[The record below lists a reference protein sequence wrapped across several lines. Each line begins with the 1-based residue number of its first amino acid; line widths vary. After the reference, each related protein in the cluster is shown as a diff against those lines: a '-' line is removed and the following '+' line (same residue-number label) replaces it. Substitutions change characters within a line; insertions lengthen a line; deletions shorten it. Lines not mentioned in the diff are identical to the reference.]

1 MKNCTDQAWISL
13 ILRTAIASLFA
24 VAAIAKFAGGL
35 EASASSITG
44 MFAGTFLPAALVGL
58 YANLLPFAEA
68 AVAIWLILGVKLKE
82 AWIST
87 AFLLI
92 SLGFG
97 LLVAK
102 QSAADIHI
110 YVLIACIG
118 LHFSSHDS
126 CCLIKG
132 KK

>member
-24 VAAIAKFAGGL
+24 VAAISKFSGGL

-44 MFAGTFLPAALVGL
+44 MFAGTILPAGLVSL

-68 AVAIWLILGVKLKE
+68 AVAIWLILGVKLRE
-82 AWIST
+82 GWIAT
-87 AFLLI
+87 AFLLV
-92 SLGFG
+92 SLAFG
-97 LLVAK
+97 LVLAK
-102 QSAADIHI
+102 QDAGHVYL
-110 YVLIACIG
+110 YVLIACVG

-126 CCLIKG
+126 CCLIKA